1 MERPEEHVAPSK
13 AAVPGAGP
21 FILPRNRFSNA
32 IDRVIITAGDLAS
45 WLWPILVIVV
55 VMQVVLRYGFG
66 RGSIMFEEVQW
77 HIYAVGF
84 MIGLSYCADVDRHV
98 RVDVFAEKLSRRGRA
113 WIEFTGLALFMLPF
127 VLLIAFEGV
136 EYARSSYVFA
146 EVSAAPG
153 GLPYRWVLK
162 SFITIAFA
170 LLTLAALSR
179 MTRCMTLLFNWP
191 RPLEGEYRKG

>member
-1 MERPEEHVAPSK
+1 MEKPEEHVKPALT
-13 AAVPGAGP
+13 AHGGGP

-32 IDRVIITAGDLAS
+32 IDSIIIRAGDAAS

-55 VMQVVLRYGFG
+55 VLQVVLRYGFG
-66 RGSIMFEEVQW
+66 RGSIMFEELQW

-98 RVDVFAEKLSRRGRA
+98 RVDVLVERFKRRTRG
-113 WIEFTGLALFMLPF
+113 WIELIGLTAFLLPF
-127 VLLIAFEGV
+127 ALIVAYEGIA
-136 EYARSSYVFA
+136 YAKSAWDFH
-146 EVSAAPG
+146 EVSAAPS

-170 LLTLAALSR
+170 LISLSAISR
-179 MTRCMTLLFNWP
+179 ITRCTTLLFNTP
-191 RPLEGEYRKG
+191 RPLTADDKPS